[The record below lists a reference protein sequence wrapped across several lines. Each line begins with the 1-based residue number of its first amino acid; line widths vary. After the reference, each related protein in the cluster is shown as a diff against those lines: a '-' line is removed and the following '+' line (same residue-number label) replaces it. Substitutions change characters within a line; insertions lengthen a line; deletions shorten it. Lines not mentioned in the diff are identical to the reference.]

1 MCIIPRIISSGSR
14 RMNGA
19 FEISTI
25 CGWPFSFKTNSPG
38 SGNGL
43 SVSLGRGSEI
53 LRPSCLICSIERSY
67 ATGSSRP
74 TSLAKFSAFSAVS
87 PEINT
92 TSVSNSSN
100 LSFKASIFAV

>member
-1 MCIIPRIISSGSR
+1 MCIIPRIISSGSG

-43 SVSLGRGSEI
+43 LVSFGRGSEHAE
-53 LRPSCLICSIERSY
+53 LSHCSIERSY
-67 ATGSSRP
+67 ATGGE
-74 TSLAKFSAFSAVS
+74 ANFVCEIFSFFC
-87 PEINT
+87 
-92 TSVSNSSN
+92 SVTRNKYN
-100 LSFKASIFAV
+100 IFLIH

>member
-1 MCIIPRIISSGSR
+1 MCIIPRIINSGSG

-38 SGNGL
+38 SGTGL

-53 LRPSCLICSIERSY
+53 
-67 ATGSSRP
+67 
-74 TSLAKFSAFSAVS
+74 
-87 PEINT
+87 
-92 TSVSNSSN
+92 
-100 LSFKASIFAV
+100 